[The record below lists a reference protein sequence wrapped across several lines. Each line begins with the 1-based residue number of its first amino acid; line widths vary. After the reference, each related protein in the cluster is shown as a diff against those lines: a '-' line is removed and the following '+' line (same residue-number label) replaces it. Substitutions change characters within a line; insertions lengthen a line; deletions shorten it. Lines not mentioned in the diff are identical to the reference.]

1 MRLDA
6 RLTNGASTPK
16 LKVMSGS
23 AIQIWLRA
31 KQRKALLSAYV
42 YFAVTSAGG
51 AILLLPTL
59 GVVFLIC
66 KIVLLLALPAWIHP
80 NLLAGLVA
88 MLLPALLFVDC
99 RRTERDDMS
108 IIPLWLAREFFH
120 AGPRL
125 IFEGWQSM
133 VRARQFVQ
141 IDAENC
147 ANVLAC
153 LLSKTTPTTREELR
167 RAFPSLPWHEICP
180 QLQLID
186 GVVLFRT
193 VEKVSLVTPLRLEL
207 RQLLAQTHS
216 TGVPEGEPQAIP
228 VDEPQRLSPRE
239 ILGVSDRASLAEI
252 KIAYRNRVKEC
263 HPDRFS
269 TLDEESRK
277 LAEEWTKAINAAY
290 ATLLAQ
296 RSAR

>member
-1 MRLDA
+1 
-6 RLTNGASTPK
+6 
-16 LKVMSGS
+16 
-23 AIQIWLRA
+23 
-31 KQRKALLSAYV
+31 
-42 YFAVTSAGG
+42 
-51 AILLLPTL
+51 
-59 GVVFLIC
+59 
-66 KIVLLLALPAWIHP
+66 
-80 NLLAGLVA
+80 

>member
-6 RLTNGASTPK
+6 RLTNLASGPK
-16 LKVMSGS
+16 LNVMSGS

-31 KQRKALLSAYV
+31 KQRKALLSAYI
-42 YFAVTSAGG
+42 YFAITSLGG
-51 AILLLPTL
+51 AIALRPAL
-59 GVVFLIC
+59 GIVFLVC
-66 KIVLLLALPAWIHP
+66 KLLLLLALPAWTHP

-88 MLLPALLFVDC
+88 TLLPGVLFVDC
-99 RRTERDDMS
+99 RRAERDDMS
-108 IIPLWLAREFFH
+108 IIPLWFAREFFH
-120 AGPRL
+120 IGPRL
-125 IFEGWQSM
+125 IFDGWQSM
-133 VRARQFVQ
+133 ARAQQFAR
-141 IDAENC
+141 IDNENC
-147 ANVLAC
+147 AEILAC

-167 RAFPSLPWHEICP
+167 RAFPSLLWQEISP

-193 VEKVSLVTPLRLEL
+193 VEKVSLVAPLRLEL
-207 RQLLAQTHS
+207 RQLLAQSRSAEAT
-216 TGVPEGEPQAIP
+216 EEEPQAIP
-228 VDEPQRLSPRE
+228 VDEPQQLSPRE